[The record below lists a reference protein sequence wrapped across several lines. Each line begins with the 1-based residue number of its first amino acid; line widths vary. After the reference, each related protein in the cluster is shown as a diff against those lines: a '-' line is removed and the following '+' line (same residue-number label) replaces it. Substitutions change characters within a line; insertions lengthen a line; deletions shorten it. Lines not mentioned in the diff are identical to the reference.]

1 MAEPQGD
8 RLQHQ
13 LNPEQPWSTLL
24 RRVAERETAALAT
37 LYDETSPLVYSVA
50 LAILSNTEDAEE
62 ITVDVYAYVWQ
73 SAGTYDSGR
82 GTVTTWLI
90 MLARSRAIERLRKR
104 MARKDGGNRN
114 TAIERLPSSSV
125 ACNASVA
132 GRDRMILIQTAL
144 HHLPTKDQELIRDAF
159 FSGCSHSEL
168 ASKLNIPLGTVK
180 TRIRTIL
187 SHLRNLLE

>member
-1 MAEPQGD
+1 MAEPQGN
-8 RLQHQ
+8 RLQYRS
-13 LNPEQPWSTLL
+13 NPEQPWSTLL
-24 RRVAERETAALAT
+24 RRIAEREPAALAA
-37 LYDETSPLVYSVA
+37 LYDGTSALVYSVA

-73 SAGTYDSGR
+73 SAGTYDSSR

-104 MARKDGGNRN
+104 VERKDTRN
-114 TAIERLPSSSV
+114 QNNAIERLPSNSA

-132 GRDRMILIQTAL
+132 GQDRAILIETAL
-144 HHLPTKDQELIRDAF
+144 HQLPTKDQELIRGAF
-159 FSGCSHSEL
+159 FSGFSHPEL
-168 ASKLNIPLGTVK
+168 ALKLNIPLGTVK

-187 SHLRNLLE
+187 SHLRNSLE